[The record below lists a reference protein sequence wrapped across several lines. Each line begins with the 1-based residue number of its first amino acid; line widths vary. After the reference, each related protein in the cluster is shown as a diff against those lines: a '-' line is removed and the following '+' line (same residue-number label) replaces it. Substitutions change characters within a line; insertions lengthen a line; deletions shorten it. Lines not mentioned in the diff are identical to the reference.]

1 MAVRSLKLTNITESA
16 MKGRISKRV
25 ADISGNVKRRDW
37 ALDSFSEDWD
47 SALTEQL
54 KQLVQKY
61 QSLKPGQ
68 PLPVTDVQQ
77 IETYLFPKILD
88 TKHVKQQK
96 VPDEDAE
103 KALRNPSLGTAVL
116 VNIPV
121 IDLGAPDHQ
130 RYTEHLGIKADC
142 QCTEDIPNSQYV
154 RHNAFGYTYATLYV
168 KQTGK
173 QWERKNG
180 KYYYAGP
187 SSLKA
192 VLLCNNA
199 ADLWVGPQ
207 GKRNNRRTLEN
218 VPKAWRDHQ
227 NKLVDEYIKAC
238 KRGGSKA
245 SRGPKPHKREK
256 EVKLTEADLKAEF
269 AKKRKDGD
277 DTTSVGV
284 LLKWESRMKVPDL
297 RNACRAE
304 KLKAQGNKRE
314 LILRLDEAGVLT
326 DSNWKK
332 WKGQTS

>member
-1 MAVRSLKLTNITESA
+1 MAVRSLKLINITESA
-16 MKGRISKRV
+16 KKGRIAKRI
-25 ADISGNVKRRDW
+25 AGISNNVKRRDW
-37 ALDSFSEDWD
+37 ALDSLSEDWD
-47 SALTEQL
+47 PALTEQL

-61 QSLKPGQ
+61 SSSKPGQ
-68 PLPVTDVQQ
+68 PLEVTDVQQ
-77 IETYLFPKILD
+77 IETYLFPKIIDL
-88 TKHVKQQK
+88 KHVKQQK
-96 VPDEDAE
+96 VPDDDAE

-121 IDLGAPDHQ
+121 IDLGAPDHK
-130 RYTEHLGIKADC
+130 RYTDHLGLDASC
-142 QCTEDIPNSQYV
+142 QCVEDIPNSEYV

-187 SSLKA
+187 SSLKS
-192 VLLCNNA
+192 VLICNNA

-207 GKRNNRRTLEN
+207 DKRTKRRSLEN

-238 KRGGSKA
+238 KRGGSSA
-245 SRGPKPHKREK
+245 SRGPKPPKKEK
-256 EVKLTEADLKAEF
+256 EVKLTEEGLKAEF

-284 LLKWESRMKVPDL
+284 LLKWESRMKVPEL
-297 RNACRAE
+297 RDACRSE
-304 KLKAQGNKRE
+304 GLKATGNKRD

-332 WKGQTS
+332 WQQG